1 MKISCAFLII
11 FTISLFVTFPGP
23 VRPETAREAVEA
35 SDSASGQII
44 IHHSDTFVA
53 DYSKGTAVFS
63 GRVEAEWDNITL
75 SCKQLELSYEN
86 SAGKKDVED
95 LQARIKG
102 MTATGD
108 VTINRQSDGVTATA
122 EKVEYF
128 KADETMVMT
137 GSPVLKRGSDL
148 MKASKITYEIKANKF
163 SFENV
168 EAVLIPSEKR

>member
-1 MKISCAFLII
+1 MKISSAFLII
-11 FTISLFVTFPGP
+11 FTISVFLTFPDP
-23 VRPETAREAVEA
+23 VRTETAPEGGEA
-35 SDSASGQII
+35 SGTSGQII

-75 SCKQLELSYEN
+75 SCKRLEVSYEN
-86 SAGKKDVED
+86 SAGKKDTED

-108 VTINRQSDGVTATA
+108 VVINRQADGITAMA
-122 EKVEYF
+122 EKVEYL
-128 KADETMVMT
+128 KADETMIMT
-137 GSPVLKRGSDL
+137 GNPVLKRGSDQ

-168 EAVLIPSEKR
+168 EAVLIPGEKR